1 MDRLE
6 NRAVIKFCRDPGKT
20 PTEAYKMIS
29 VVRSKTSVSET
40 LIFKWYKRFQEC
52 GDLIQERSGR
62 GQKSSVRKKTLT
74 SICDALGGEG
84 HALSERFDLS
94 IGAAYKVLT
103 KQLNMSK
110 MHYCDYFEKKMNTS
124 ITGLHHSTVM
134 T

>member
-6 NRAVIKFCRDPGKT
+6 NRAVIKFCRDPGET
-20 PTEAYKMIS
+20 PIEVYKMIT
-29 VVRSKTSVSET
+29 VARSKTSVSQK

-84 HALSERFDLS
+84 RSIVHALSERFD
-94 IGAAYKVLT
+94 
-103 KQLNMSK
+103 
-110 MHYCDYFEKKMNTS
+110 
-124 ITGLHHSTVM
+124 
-134 T
+134 